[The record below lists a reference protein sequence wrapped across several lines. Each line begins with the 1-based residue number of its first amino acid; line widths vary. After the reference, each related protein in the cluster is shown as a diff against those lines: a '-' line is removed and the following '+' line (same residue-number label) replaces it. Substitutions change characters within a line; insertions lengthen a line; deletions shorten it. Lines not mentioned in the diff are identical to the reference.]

1 MTEATIL
8 TLDEITL
15 DVMTHNRTKNALIES
30 ANGVVSFGLFPENN
44 NGFPSADIRLKLGYI
59 GFTGRK
65 KGVYVQREGA
75 YGLRHIFEK
84 HNQELGMSCPS
95 EVISYVKS
103 VISPGAEILVDY
115 RKAPDKPLVIE
126 SSTGII
132 VLSLNGVGANQHY
145 NIITAYSRFSH
156 PGTVIAT
163 I

>member
-30 ANGVVSFGLFPENN
+30 SNGVVSFGLFPENK
-44 NGFPSADIRLKLGYI
+44 NGFPSVDMRLKLGFV
-59 GFTGRK
+59 GSGR
-65 KGVYVQREGA
+65 GRTGA